1 MNFDVL
7 AGALQ
12 ELEQESSR
20 LKMTQLLSTLFIQSQ
35 STEAGIIANLCT
47 GQLQPSYK
55 MVIFGLAEKNMIKVV
70 ARVLGCGD
78 NDVTERLKKAGD
90 LGLVVA
96 AGTWQVSKKLSLEV
110 VYEQLND
117 IAQLSGTGSQEAK
130 IDALAQLLQRVEPLS
145 AKFVVRI
152 VLNTLRL
159 GFSDMT
165 IIDALS
171 WMLAGDKSLSES
183 IEDAFN
189 VCADIGLIALIAKR
203 DGIAGIKA
211 MKVVVG
217 IPIRPAAAE
226 RLPSAQA
233 IMEKLGPCVAEPK
246 LDGFRLQVHISFAHG
261 RQTIAF
267 FSRNLTDMSAMYP
280 DLVKALAPLAVKNV
294 IFEGEAIAF
303 DRNTGAFMKF
313 QETVRRKRKHD
324 VEAAAEQMPLQL
336 FLFDILYLDDKSL
349 MGLPLEKR
357 RAELE
362 MLIKKSHVDHEIV
375 RVGAQ
380 VAIKDA
386 KHLEEYFL
394 AQVSAGLEGVVV
406 KRTDA
411 IYQPGKRNF
420 NWIKLKRLEAG
431 HLLDTIDCVVL
442 GYYAGQGK
450 RASFGI
456 GAILVG
462 VYHEKLDAFQTLAK
476 IGTGISDDGWRK
488 LKHTCDALKVD
499 HKPKNVEC
507 HKDLY
512 PDVWVAPSLVIE
524 VKADE
529 ITQSPLHSAAQTAH
543 TLGLALR
550 FPRFV
555 RYRDDKDAAEI
566 TTAHE
571 VRELYEQ
578 QKNN

>member
-1 MNFDVL
+1 MNFDAL

-20 LKMTQLLSTLFIQSQ
+20 LKMTQLLSTLFTNAQP
-35 STEAGIIANLCT
+35 TEAGIIANLCT

-55 MVIFGLAEKNMIKVV
+55 MVIFGLAEKSMIKVV

-78 NDVTERLKKAGD
+78 NDVAERLKKAGD

-145 AKFVVRI
+145 AKFIVRI

-171 WMLAGDKSLSES
+171 WMLAGDKSLSEP

-189 VCADIGLIALIAKR
+189 VCADIGLIALVAKR

-233 IMEKLGPCVAEPK
+233 IIAKLGSCVAEPK
-246 LDGFRLQVHISFAHG
+246 LDGFRLQVHISVEHG
-261 RQTIAF
+261 HPKVAF

-313 QETVRRKRKHD
+313 QETVKRKRKHD
-324 VEAAAEQMPLQL
+324 VETAAEHMPLQL

-362 MLIKKSHVDHEIV
+362 HLIKKSPVDHEII
-375 RVGAQ
+375 RVDAQ

-386 KHLEEYFL
+386 THLEEYFL
-394 AQVSAGLEGVVV
+394 AQVNAGLEGVVV

-450 RASFGI
+450 RAEFGI

-462 VYHEKLDAFQTLAK
+462 VYHEKFDAFQTLAK
-476 IGTGISDDGWRK
+476 IGTGISDDGWRE
-488 LKHTCDALKVD
+488 LKHKCDVLKVD

-512 PDVWVAPSLVIE
+512 PDVWVVPSLVIE

-529 ITQSPLHSAAQTAH
+529 ITQSPLHSAAQTEHA
-543 TLGLALR
+543 LGLALR

-555 RYRDDKDAAEI
+555 RYRDDKNAVEI

-571 VRELYEQ
+571 VREFYEQ